1 MVLID
6 TQGAVGPLLDTA
18 AFAAT
23 CLLCPIMPEVLSA
36 REFLTGTQELLKRLQ
51 KGEAMR
57 IPMPQLRAI
66 IYAQDRTNDA
76 KFIASSIKDFFSNT
90 LDDRRKLLSV
100 AVPAAKAYKEATTLR
115 VPVHCHE
122 RKQLGKMLPAYEIMH
137 HIVYEIF
144 PGIKQ
149 KNLCG
154 SCFNDMTCLL
164 QEEVQS

>member
-1 MVLID
+1 
-6 TQGAVGPLLDTA
+6 
-18 AFAAT
+18 
-23 CLLCPIMPEVLSA
+23 
-36 REFLTGTQELLKRLQ
+36 
-51 KGEAMR
+51 MR

-137 HIVYEIF
+137 RIVYEIF
-144 PGIKQ
+144 PGIES
-149 KNLCG
+149 KNLRG
-154 SCFNDMTCLL
+154 SCFNDMTSLL